1 MPRLYEML
9 RLHQMEAYSVTTT
22 ALKEDYTLPTAP
34 ANHVALYFT
43 LTEEEHAT
51 FDEIGYA
58 SLTGALRAPCYDKIN
73 LFNTRAEALVYFFC
87 CQCLCMGFDTAR
99 EPVRR
104 LKEAAQ

>member
-22 ALKEDYTLPTAP
+22 ALKEDYTLPTA
-34 ANHVALYFT
+34 

-58 SLTGALRAPCYDKIN
+58 SLTGALHAPRYNKIN
-73 LFNTRAEALVYFFC
+73 LFNTRVC
-87 CQCLCMGFDTAR
+87 CQCLRMGFDTAR
-99 EPVRR
+99 EPVWR